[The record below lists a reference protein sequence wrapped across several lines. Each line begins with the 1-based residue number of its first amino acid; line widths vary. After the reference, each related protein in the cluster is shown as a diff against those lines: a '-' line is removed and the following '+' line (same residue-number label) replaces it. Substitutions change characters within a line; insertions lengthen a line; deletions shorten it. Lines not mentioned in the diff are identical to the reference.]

1 MKILLSGASG
11 FIGKNFL
18 KYFNQNHGEH
28 NILIIG
34 RNLQANTKKNL
45 YLEFDLNNIEKNF
58 NEVKEFNP
66 DVFLHLAWE
75 GIPNYSEK
83 FSEKN
88 YENTMKIICLI
99 ANETNC
105 KKIISTGSCWEYN
118 DGNLIGECR
127 EDYLIKPSKPFSIY
141 KQKIFE
147 ETKKIAND
155 KRILFNWLRLFYV
168 YGPSQKNSSIIP
180 MLAEKLTQKKEININ
195 YPANKND
202 FIYIDDVSKIL
213 SEFIINNYI
222 SGAFNVGTGKSTSIY
237 ELLKIIDLHI
247 NGNNEISEKYLR
259 KVNLSEVKQ
268 DFYASTKKLIKH
280 FKNFDFTDINL
291 GIHKFLNKS

>member
-1 MKILLSGASG
+1 MKILLSGGSG

-18 KYFNQNHGEH
+18 KYFNQNHSEH

-45 YLEFDLNNIEKNF
+45 YLKFDLNNIDKNF

-83 FSEKN
+83 FSKKN
-88 YENTMKIICLI
+88 YENTMKIINLI

-127 EDYLIKPSKPFSIY
+127 EDNLIKPSKPFSTY

-147 ETKKIAND
+147 ETKKIAKN
-155 KRILFNWLRLFYV
+155 KKILFNWLRLFYV

-180 MLAEKLTQKKEININ
+180 MLANKLRQKEKIKIN

-202 FIYIDDVSKIL
+202 FIYIDDVAQIL
-213 SEFIINNYI
+213 SKFILTNYI

-237 ELLKIIDLHI
+237 ELFKIIDLHI
-247 NGNNEISEKYLR
+247 NGNNEISEKYL
-259 KVNLSEVKQ
+259 KTINLSEIKQ
-268 DFYASTKKLIKH
+268 DFYASTDKLIKH
-280 FKNFDFTDINL
+280 FKNFDFTDINI
-291 GIHKFLNKS
+291 GIQKFLAKS